1 MADIEMN
8 YYNGSSYEKIYPLG
22 CCKIRTVTLASGS
35 WGSSGTSQTVSVPG
49 VIANETAQ
57 KITVAPAQSSRDTYQ
72 SCGVQCVQQNSGN
85 LMFTADSKPSVNLT
99 VYVTL
104 EEVTTAT

>member
-35 WGSSGTSQTVSVPG
+35 WSNLRQTVSVPG
-49 VIANETAQ
+49 VVAGETNQ
-57 KITVAPAQSSRDTYQ
+57 KITVAPSSSSRDNYETYGVKCISQ
-72 SCGVQCVQQNSGN
+72 SSGN
-85 LMFTADSKPSVNLT
+85 LTFSCNTRPSVNLT

-104 EEVTTAT
+104 EEVTSTT